1 MASNLVMEYI
11 LPAFQFLGDHMDTVL
26 TLFIAYK
33 TAMTALNIITGTL
46 ALMKTMEATSVGG
59 LLIAMAPFAAIAV
72 AVVAAI
78 AAVVYGFKKL
88 YDHGWTLGTAFEAM
102 GDTLKSFGLKL
113 ADMYLMLFE
122 KVAGF
127 FGKGEKIKEAREA
140 IKEKQEELKL
150 REEARDARR
159 NEIKAQRGR
168 DEDGNK
174 IDKKTKIE
182 RNKELKSLET
192 ANKKLD
198 KERQKNVDYN
208 TTDTV
213 SLLKQEAIDQKS
225 GFAQIYNPQAI
236 AEDQKSGS
244 AQISNPVASADLSK
258 TVNSL
263 AGAEEIK
270 GQVVSE
276 KEKEKE
282 ETKRKNTAKKGGK
295 KTEEAPPTEMTK
307 KADTSSVGDQNS
319 PRELLAALNTKMDA
333 LIRVA
338 GAQLQVQRGMSNDLY
353 NA

>member
-1 MASNLVMEYI
+1 
-11 LPAFQFLGDHMDTVL
+11 
-26 TLFIAYK
+26 
-33 TAMTALNIITGTL
+33 
-46 ALMKTMEATSVGG
+46 
-59 LLIAMAPFAAIAV
+59 
-72 AVVAAI
+72 
-78 AAVVYGFKKL
+78 
-88 YDHGWTLGTAFEAM
+88 M
-102 GDTLKSFGLKL
+102 GDNLKSLGLKL
-113 ADMYLMLFE
+113 VDFYLMIFE
-122 KVAGF
+122 KVAKW
-127 FGKGEKIKEAREA
+127 FGKGDKIKEAREA

-182 RNKELKSLET
+182 RKKELKSLET

-295 KTEEAPPTEMTK
+295 KTEEAPITETAK
-307 KADTSSVGDQNS
+307 KADTSSGGDQNS